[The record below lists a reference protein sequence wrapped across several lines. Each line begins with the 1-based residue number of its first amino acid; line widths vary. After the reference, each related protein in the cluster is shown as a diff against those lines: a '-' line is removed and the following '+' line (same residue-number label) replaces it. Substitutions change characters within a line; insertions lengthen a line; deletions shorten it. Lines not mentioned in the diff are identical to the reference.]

1 MNTFKKK
8 SLYLAVAGVSALGA
22 GSASAVSL
30 NADGLG
36 QVLIYPYYTVRE
48 SSPGN
53 AYNSLLSVVNSTGSA
68 KAVKVRFLEGKNSR
82 EVLDFNLYMSP
93 KDVWVAAV
101 IPTADGAG
109 IVTPDNS
116 CTDGEVSQDES
127 NPTPFVN
134 YAYTGDFDDPANDDL
149 DRTREGYV
157 EIIEMGTMY
166 GYSAYVATHVNGVP
180 RDCDYLRKRF
190 SNGTVFAAYQVASLT
205 GGLFGT
211 MTLINVS
218 TGMDFGYD
226 ATALANFHAYNNIFY
241 NPGDIRPNFFD
252 ADPVSLVVQNDLN
265 FGQAAAFVTQWNVP
279 GAVNLGGNTP
289 VDAVSAVLMH
299 DNIYNDFVLD
309 KGTASGTDWVV
320 TLPTKGVPFA
330 YYNSWGVSGQDKSI
344 RVWKLFQR
352 NFASTGAC
360 DDIGFTKYDREEK
373 VVRTST
379 SFSPPPPTKTDSI
392 CWEANVIT
400 FNSSNVLASKNVLN
414 ASTTFEHGWA
424 AMTFYPM
431 PTGATA
437 IPAMTLV
444 HRLGGSSTTTINLA
458 NGSTG
463 WYPYMTYYGLPVVGF
478 SAITYSNGDVGGA
491 LSNYGGN
498 FNHKSTRWVNPGN
511 P

>member
-166 GYSAYVATHVNGVP
+166 GYGAYVATHVNGVP
-180 RDCDYLRKRF
+180 RSCDYLRARYP
-190 SNGTVFAAYQVASLT
+190 NGTVFAAYYVSSLT

-211 MTLINVS
+211 MTLINVN
-218 TGMDFGYD
+218 TGIDFGYD
-226 ATALANFHAYNNIFY
+226 ATALAGFSDSQIWYA
-241 NPGDIRPNFFD
+241 PGLPNPNFAD
-252 ADPVSLVVQNDLN
+252 ASPPFSLVVQLDDFNGNNNVWLTN
-265 FGQAAAFVTQWNVP
+265 WATAPANGVAAPIN
-279 GAVNLGGNTP
+279 
-289 VDAVSAVLMH
+289 AVSAVLMH
-299 DNIYNDFVLD
+299 DNIYNEFVLD
-309 KGTASGTDWVV
+309 KATASGTDWVV
-320 TLPTKGVPFA
+320 TFPTKTW
-330 YYNSWGVSGQDKSI
+330 YYDKKASDKELK
-344 RVWKLFQR
+344 VLSLFQR
-352 NFASTGAC
+352 NFKSTGAC
-360 DDIGFTKYDREEK
+360 DDISLIRYDREEK
-373 VVRTST
+373 QVKTT
-379 SFSPPPPTKTDSI
+379 TTFSPPPPTKTDSL
-392 CWEANVIT
+392 CWEANVIS
-400 FNSSNVLASKNVLN
+400 FNSSNVLASKNVANLP
-414 ASTTFEHGWA
+414 TTFEHGWA
-424 AMTFYPM
+424 ELAFPSGVTGIP
-431 PTGATA
+431 PTSQIHALIGGNTTQVVLTA
-437 IPAMTLV
+437 QSI
-444 HRLGGSSTTTINLA
+444 GSIN
-458 NGSTG
+458 G
-463 WYPYMTYYGLPVVGF
+463 WNFATYYGLPVLGF
-478 SAITYSNGDVGGA
+478 AAVTFSNGNIGGA

-498 FNHKSTRWVNPGN
+498 FDHKSTRRVSPGN
-511 P
+511 